1 MHIDVFVGFF
11 YFFFVLRIA
20 GYLRSTIFR
29 FMSVFEPTGTPLTGS
44 GDIVVRGLSF
54 VCTGD
59 LEESTA
65 EIPESKGKGS
75 KIAPKRCS
83 ISSKTGPLS
92 PKDAEKELRGL
103 TLESY
108 LMHSIVSAGLSIDPS
123 TVKGRD
129 RIARALKKVSP
140 FVKFGRVAFNTL
152 EMDLESANVRPSA
165 FPGQIV
171 EMFVEDPTALLSGIS
186 GIAVKAELRQ
196 NSWKRTERAIGSG
209 LARPE
214 LFGSSTL
221 SAAGCFPLKTCVLHS
236 SLLDQKLGAKLC
248 TVFPR
253 LASVAYE
260 FFADAKE
267 FEYELMVA
275 LTNKEEGRSLKAHYL
290 DGAIF
295 TGLGVQEKSVA
306 GKAKRV
312 SRTGEVLILQC
323 GITDLDLDMREAI
336 ESAMQ
341 VALPKLTS
349 KGAGQKGSSKGKAA
363 ADPEVQNYE
372 DYVTSLSSCI
382 TEEELVFEVGEKT
395 MEGLITE
402 VLSGSSITSEAAQLL
417 AGLMIKHLEYHDD
430 SSVVDFES
438 EVIDV
443 SLTDEQ
449 IKSEFRVATG
459 SCLVSEFKEGSF
471 GMSFRPIDHK
481 AFEELKEDVEG
492 GDGASVQTRV
502 KAIDSGLL
510 TSPSSVIF
518 SGERVWSPTDKS
530 FLNQAA
536 EEVNKTI
543 CNMSNDFPSQAV
555 AESMRNDLI
564 VKGKF
569 QEIEEMTFSDVT
581 KLCKLAAD
589 FEDRVFAKEEHF
601 WKVEVAETDGIANN
615 LLKEVAGRTA
625 EINVGKK
632 IWSTTKGLHDHR
644 RRWMGPPLVVLA

>member
-1 MHIDVFVGFF
+1 M
-11 YFFFVLRIA
+11 
-20 GYLRSTIFR
+20 
-29 FMSVFEPTGTPLTGS
+29 
-44 GDIVVRGLSF
+44 
-54 VCTGD
+54 
-59 LEESTA
+59 
-65 EIPESKGKGS
+65 
-75 KIAPKRCS
+75 
-83 ISSKTGPLS
+83 
-92 PKDAEKELRGL
+92 
-103 TLESY
+103 
-108 LMHSIVSAGLSIDPS
+108 
-123 TVKGRD
+123 
-129 RIARALKKVSP
+129 
-140 FVKFGRVAFNTL
+140 
-152 EMDLESANVRPSA
+152 
-165 FPGQIV
+165 
-171 EMFVEDPTALLSGIS
+171 
-186 GIAVKAELRQ
+186 
-196 NSWKRTERAIGSG
+196 
-209 LARPE
+209 
-214 LFGSSTL
+214 
-221 SAAGCFPLKTCVLHS
+221 
-236 SLLDQKLGAKLC
+236 
-248 TVFPR
+248 
-253 LASVAYE
+253 AYE

-267 FEYELMVA
+267 FEYELMDA
-275 LTNKEEGRSLKAHYL
+275 LTSKEESRSLKAHYL

-306 GKAKRV
+306 VKAKRV

-417 AGLMIKHLEYHDD
+417 AGLMIKNLEYHDD
-430 SSVVDFES
+430 SPVVDFES
-438 EVIDV
+438 EVIEV

-471 GMSFRPIDHK
+471 GMSFRPIDQK

-502 KAIDSGLL
+502 KAIDSCLL
-510 TSPSSVIF
+510 TSPSSIF
-518 SGERVWSPTDKS
+518 SGERVWSSTDKS

-536 EEVNKTI
+536 QEVKKTI

-625 EINVGKK
+625 EIKK
-632 IWSTTKGLHDHR
+632 ENLERHQGIARSP
-644 RRWMGPPLVVLA
+644 PPLDGPTAGGACLA